1 MRPDRYF
8 HVVQHANDMKS
19 GADDFFSAMARAPM
33 LRLALPFI
41 TGITIA
47 MYGAFP
53 LWSLAGALVA
63 VTLATAVI
71 FLRRSVFGRRWV
83 RGVASVA
90 WFLVFG
96 MYWQVVRDPLTKP
109 THVAVDGIAPVE
121 RIVHIT
127 AINGVSEKVVRADG
141 RVVASRVAGG
151 IEERTGRIM
160 LTLMRRPDTV
170 DPVAGDE
177 LVIRSRVEPITRI
190 PDPGGFDRRAWAA
203 SRGMY
208 HETFAGTDDWSVVGH
223 TWQWTDLF
231 EPSRQRISLWL
242 EESGLPFRERALV
255 KALVLGLR
263 DELDHEQKD
272 AFVKSGTVHVL
283 AVSGTHVG
291 FIYAMLVFMLGWWG
305 GSAKARVGRG
315 GLILLALWGYAG
327 LTGACPS
334 VLRATIM
341 FSLFTL
347 AGMTERRNE
356 PLNSLFAAALL
367 LLLWEP
373 HMLVEIGFQLSF
385 LAVLGIILFYGPLL
399 RLWVPGTRI
408 IGYLWSLTAVSLA
421 AQVLT
426 TPLSLYLFKAF
437 PVWFLPANLIVV
449 YVAGIAVYGA
459 VALLVL
465 FRIPYLGPFIT
476 FLLSILLMV
485 VDRVTVFFAEL
496 PGAYPAIRTTFMD
509 MVLLYTIALLV
520 ALWTMWKW
528 RPALRLSL
536 AAAVLLLTGWGYRA
550 YRAQDHVSFT
560 VYDDR
565 HALQV
570 AMTVGRELTIL
581 SPTADPLP
589 PWLAQK
595 AGRHARS
602 FGARERHVIGRTEL
616 FGLVGTEQ
624 GGTLC
629 GAGRWSAPGLDVQF
643 HHGESGRSDAVRS
656 DVLVLHDLRYLSAP
670 DLEML
675 ATDTRQVVLA
685 GGLPWKLRSFVRG
698 WCIARGISCHD
709 VRAEGAF
716 VMDRR
721 A

>member
-1 MRPDRYF
+1 MT
-8 HVVQHANDMKS
+8 S
-19 GADDFFSAMARAPM
+19 GANAFFSAMARAPL
-33 LRLALPFI
+33 LRLALPFVV
-41 TGITIA
+41 GIVAA
-47 MYGAFP
+47 MCWPLP
-53 LWSLAGALVA
+53 LWPLAVVLV
-63 VTLATAVI
+63 VLTVATAVI
-71 FLRRSVFGRRWV
+71 FLRRAVFGRRWV
-83 RGVASVA
+83 RGVASAA
-90 WFLVFG
+90 WFMVFG
-96 MYWQVVRDPLTKP
+96 MCWQLIRDPLTKP
-109 THVAVDGIAPVE
+109 THVAVDGTAPVE
-121 RIVHIT
+121 RIIHIT

-141 RVVASRVAGG
+141 RVVASLVAG
-151 IEERTGRIM
+151 EMHERTGQVM
-160 LTLMRRPDTV
+160 LTLMRRSDAA

-177 LVIRSRVEPITRI
+177 LAIRSRMEPITRI

-208 HETFAGTDDWSVVGH
+208 HETFAGTDDWSVIGH
-223 TWQWTDLF
+223 AWQWTDLF
-231 EPSRQRISLWL
+231 EPTRQRISDWL
-242 EESGLPFRERALV
+242 KQSGLPLRERALV

-291 FIYAMLVFMLGWWG
+291 FIYAMLVFMFGWWG
-305 GSAKARVGRG
+305 GSAKARIGRG
-315 GLILLALWGYAG
+315 IIILLALWGYAG

-373 HMLVEIGFQLSF
+373 HMLIEIGFQLSF

-399 RLWVPGTRI
+399 RLWVPGGRFV
-408 IGYLWSLTAVSLA
+408 GYLWSLTAVSLA

-465 FRIPYLGPFIT
+465 FRVPYLGPLIT

-509 MVLLYTIALLV
+509 MALLYAIAILLAV
-520 ALWTMWKW
+520 RLMWKW

-536 AAAVLLLTGWGYRA
+536 AAIALLLTGWGYRA
-550 YRAQDHVSFT
+550 HQAQDHVSFT

-565 HALQV
+565 QALQV
-570 AMTVGRELTIL
+570 AMTVGRELTVL
-581 SPTADPLP
+581 SPTADSLS

-595 AGRHARS
+595 AERHARS
-602 FGARERHVIGRTEL
+602 LGVHGRHVIGKAEL
-616 FGLVGTEQ
+616 SGRVGTEQ

-629 GAGRWSAPGLDVQF
+629 GAGRWSAPGLDVHF
-643 HHGESGRSDAVRS
+643 HHGESGRPEAARS
-656 DVLVLHDLRYLSAP
+656 DVLVLHDLRYLSGS

-685 GGLPWKLRSFVRG
+685 GGLPWELRSFVQG
-698 WCIARGISCHD
+698 WCMERKIPCHD
-709 VRAEGAF
+709 VRGQGAF
-716 VMDRR
+716 VMDRQV
-721 A
+721 